1 MRDMTGLSLKL
12 SNLDVFLYKP
22 ADISR
27 AEAGCLNSDVQQ
39 YNDNQAHFLPHRN
52 RKSRELWQVNM
63 GDQHLHDHIVAT
75 ESAVQELQTR
85 SLLSHLI
92 PSPLQGEKARMRGK
106 QRSCLIA

>member
-52 RKSRELWQVNM
+52 RKSRELWPLNLVY
-63 GDQHLHDHIVAT
+63 QHFLDHIVAT
-75 ESAVQELQTR
+75 ERAFQ
-85 SLLSHLI
+85 
-92 PSPLQGEKARMRGK
+92 
-106 QRSCLIA
+106 